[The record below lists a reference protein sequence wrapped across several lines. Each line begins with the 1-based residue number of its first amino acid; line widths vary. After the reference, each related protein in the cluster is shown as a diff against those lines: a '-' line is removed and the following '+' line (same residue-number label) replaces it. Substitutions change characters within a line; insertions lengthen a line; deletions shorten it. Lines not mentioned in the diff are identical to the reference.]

1 MWDFPLISYLCVLST
16 INASSR
22 YSINVEIVFADI
34 DKCFTLLNTFSNL
47 VGLVNDPIDYAKIL
61 INSLNSSVLCILYL
75 FIMSL
80 IYISSKR
87 LVK

>member
-1 MWDFPLISYLCVLST
+1 M
-16 INASSR
+16 
-22 YSINVEIVFADI
+22 VFAEI
-34 DKCFTLLNTFSNL
+34 DKCLTLLNTFSNF
-47 VGLVNDPIDYAKIL
+47 VGLVKEPIDDAKIL

-75 FIMSL
+75 LIISL